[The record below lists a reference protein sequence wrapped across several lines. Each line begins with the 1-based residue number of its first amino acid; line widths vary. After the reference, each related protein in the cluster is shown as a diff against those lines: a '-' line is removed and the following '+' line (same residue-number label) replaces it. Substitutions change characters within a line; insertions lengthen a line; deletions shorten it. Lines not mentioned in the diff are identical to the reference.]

1 MTLPKVS
8 DCTTTY
14 SIWIKFRNDLG
25 SVCILYLYNVEKTL
39 INNHYYERQTHI
51 ERRTYFSFNIIIKAA
66 TVKFRTL
73 TIVFTN
79 NTRTDDPQQTG
90 ILRRSRW
97 KISWKTYTNHWK
109 ILLLTISTYNNPIPS
124 IYILKNILWTHSFF
138 ETFSLWWIDIPT
150 IQFTILMQILNRTSN
165 IRMSFFF

>member
-39 INNHYYERQTHI
+39 INNHYYERRTHI

-150 IQFTILMQILNRTSN
+150 IQFTILM
-165 IRMSFFF
+165 